1 MSAPRNWLFSG
12 TPDSQMVNP
21 DWDFV
26 HQPRIEGVMV
36 REVKHVITGNG
47 FLTEVFRTDWN
58 LPGSKIDQIFARRL
72 EPGAVSAWHCH
83 AVTTDRLFCVAGRVL
98 MALYDGR
105 ADSATAKT
113 LLQLRLG
120 VERPC
125 LVVVPCGV
133 WHGVQNLSAEP
144 ALLLN
149 AVDEAYAYEH
159 PDHWRLPPANPH
171 IPFDF
176 GTTN

>member
-26 HQPRIEGVMV
+26 HQPQIDGVMV

-58 LPGSKIDQIFARRL
+58 LPGNKIDQIFARRL
-72 EPGAVSAWHCH
+72 EPGTVSAWHCH
-83 AVTTDRLFCVAGRVL
+83 GVTTDRLFCVAGRVL
-98 MALYDGR
+98 MAFYDGR

-113 LLQLRLG
+113 LLQLRAG
-120 VERPC
+120 VERPT
-125 LVVVPCGV
+125 LVVVPSGV
-133 WHGVQNLSAEP
+133 WHGVKNIGSEA
-144 ALLLN
+144 AIVLN
-149 AVDEAYAYEH
+149 AVDEAYAYEQ
-159 PDHWRLPPANPH
+159 PDHWRLPAANPH

-176 GTTN
+176 GET

>member
-1 MSAPRNWLFSG
+1 M
-12 TPDSQMVNP
+12 
-21 DWDFV
+21 
-26 HQPRIEGVMV
+26 
-36 REVKHVITGNG
+36 
-47 FLTEVFRTDWN
+47 
-58 LPGSKIDQIFARRL
+58 RRL

-133 WHGVQNLSAEP
+133 RHGVQNLSAEP
-144 ALLLN
+144 AMMLN

-159 PDHWRLPPANPH
+159 PDHWRLPAANPH